1 MDKSKYSLGC
11 SAKSS
16 SKIEKSCHILPIV
29 AWPWGGQ
36 SDLFRY
42 YSSRDEV
49 LLYESLTTGGKPS
62 TWLPPGG
69 CRADTWI
76 EKKILGG
83 KCFFTK
89 NKANIKR
96 QNIERKQEGEKET
109 NKQRKKDKGDNEG
122 N

>member
-1 MDKSKYSLGC
+1 MEKSKYSLGC

-49 LLYESLTTGGKPS
+49 LLYESRERERESEEKRGKR
-62 TWLPPGG
+62 GK
-69 CRADTWI
+69 R
-76 EKKILGG
+76 KKR
-83 KCFFTK
+83 KAERKTEK
-89 NKANIKR
+89 NKNKL
-96 QNIERKQEGEKET
+96 EEGRSKIRGELYESS
-109 NKQRKKDKGDNEG
+109 RWSPG
-122 N
+122 